1 MEKRELETELLTI
14 RETALLLRQ
23 AEVTIRQR
31 IARRQIGVVRL
42 GRSVRLPRVELT
54 RLIER
59 GYVPPAPER
68 PR

>member
-1 MEKRELETELLTI
+1 MEKRKLETELLTI

-42 GRSVRLPRVELT
+42 GRSVRIPREELT
-54 RLIER
+54 RLIEHAFI
-59 GYVPPAPER
+59 PATPER